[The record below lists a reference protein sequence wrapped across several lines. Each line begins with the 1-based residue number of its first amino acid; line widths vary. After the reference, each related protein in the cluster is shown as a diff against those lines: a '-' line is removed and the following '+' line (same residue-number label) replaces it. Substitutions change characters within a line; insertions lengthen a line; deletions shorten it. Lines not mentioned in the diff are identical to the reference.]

1 MSATDT
7 AWAVCVGCLAAT
19 TVLLGMH
26 VYELHRCECTV
37 SSRRVQV
44 AGFGILAF
52 AAALTAIVLN
62 LTT

>member
-19 TVLLGMH
+19 TVLLGVH
-26 VYELHRCECTV
+26 GYELHRCECTV
-37 SSRRVQV
+37 SSRPVQV
-44 AGFGILAF
+44 AAFLILAS
-52 AAALTAIVLN
+52 AAGLAAIVLN

>member
-1 MSATDT
+1 MSAADL
-7 AWAVCVGCLAAT
+7 AWAACVGCLAAT
-19 TVLLGMH
+19 TVLLGVP

-44 AGFGILAF
+44 AGFGILAS
-52 AAALTAIVLN
+52 AAALAAIVLN